1 MDKANR
7 FAVYRFEA
15 GEKVDLTRADRL
27 LTVTSET
34 MLKLP
39 YDGGQT
45 KYTYVVTAL
54 DRLQNESK
62 PAKKTVRL

>member
-1 MDKANR
+1 MDKAHSY
-7 FAVYRFEA
+7 AVYRFEP
-15 GEKVDLTRADRL
+15 GEKVDLSRADRL

-39 YDGGQT
+39 YDGGHH